1 MESIRLKITEL
12 VAAAF
17 MWILIYLDDIKDMIV
32 TVVTTMIVCLI
43 ITRFFFMPVRVK
55 GTSMYPTL
63 YNGSIGFSSIISRR
77 VSGIERFD
85 IVIIYVEEKD
95 ENLVKRVIGMPG
107 ETISYN
113 KGTLYID
120 GDPIEEYFLD
130 DEYVKQQV
138 ELSYHDYFTDDFTY
152 TLADDEYYCLGD
164 NRLVSSDSRF
174 YGPFNS
180 KDIISKDIF
189 IIYPFEKFGLAE

>member
-152 TLADDEYYCLGD
+152 TLAEDEYYCLGD

>member
-120 GDPIEEYFLD
+120 GDPIDEYFLD

-152 TLADDEYYCLGD
+152 TLAEDEYYCLGD

>member
-120 GDPIEEYFLD
+120 GDPIDEYFLD

>member
-130 DEYVKQQV
+130 DQYVKQQV

-152 TLADDEYYCLGD
+152 TLAEDEYYCLGD

>member
-32 TVVTTMIVCLI
+32 TIVTTMIVCLI

-152 TLADDEYYCLGD
+152 TLAEDEYYCLGD